1 MRVYENCIMFNL
13 GKAYQRVQAEFKSRF
28 LKKFALTPMQVLVL
42 EVLYDEEGLSAG
54 EIGSRIL
61 LDNATLSGV
70 LDRLAGSGWIT
81 KDTARDDRRTLR
93 INLTEKARRLENQI
107 LDDVKRINEELLEKF
122 RLEESLLLKRL
133 LKDLR
138 N

>member
-1 MRVYENCIMFNL
+1 MRIYEDCIMFNL
-13 GKAYQRVQAEFKSRF
+13 GKAYQRVQAEFKARF
-28 LKKFALTPMQVLVL
+28 LKQFALTPMQVLVL

-54 EIGSRIL
+54 EIGGRIL

-81 KDTARDDRRTLR
+81 KNTASGDRRTLR
-93 INLTEKARRLENQI
+93 IDLTEKARSSRDSI
-107 LDDVKRINEELLEKF
+107 LDEIRKANEQIMGQF
-122 RLEESLLLKRL
+122 RVEEVLLLKRL

-138 N
+138 K